1 MRNIELKAR
10 LRDRGHAL
18 GVCTELGAAPKGDIH
33 QVDTYF
39 VVPRGRLKLR
49 EAEPGRTELVCYERP
64 DLPGPKGCDYL
75 LEPATAGLK
84 ALLAESLGVLAVVE
98 KTRTLFLWEN
108 VRIHLDQVAG
118 LGDFIEFEAVLDDTH
133 GDADGRQKLARLTAA
148 FELDPEAR
156 VSVSYLELTLGRE
169 A

>member
-49 EAEPGRTELVCYERP
+49 EAEPGRTELVFYERP
-64 DLPGPKGCDYL
+64 DLPGPKGCDYR
-75 LEPATAGLK
+75 LEPATPGLK
-84 ALLAESLGVLAVVE
+84 TVLAESLGVLAVVE

-108 VRIHLDQVAG
+108 VRIHLDRVAE
-118 LGDFIEFEAVLDDTH
+118 LGDFVEFEAVLDATRN
-133 GDADGRQKLARLTAA
+133 DADGHRKLDRLTAA
-148 FELDPEAR
+148 FGLEPADHVPA
-156 VSVSYLELTLGRE
+156 SYLELTLG
-169 A
+169 ASQ